1 MYNSWVSLLHVI
13 ADCSCRITDNP
24 LQDLAAVSLDPASEQ
39 AAFSVWESQHNTA
52 ALQEVDLVTPEY
64 ETDMMVRQIENI
76 TEVGSPANTQWNT
89 SHVFL

>member
-1 MYNSWVSLLHVI
+1 M
-13 ADCSCRITDNP
+13 
-24 LQDLAAVSLDPASEQ
+24 AAVSLDPASEQ

-76 TEVGSPANTQWNT
+76 TEVGSHHRLTRNEILHTYFYKVNFT
-89 SHVFL
+89 S